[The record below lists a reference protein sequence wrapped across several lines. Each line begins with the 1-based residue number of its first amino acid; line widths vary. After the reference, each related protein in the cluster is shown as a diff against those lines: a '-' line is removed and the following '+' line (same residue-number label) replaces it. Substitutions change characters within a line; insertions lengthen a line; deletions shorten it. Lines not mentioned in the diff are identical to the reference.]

1 MSSVMLWRLP
11 SSLSS
16 NSTSERNLRSVNAEI
31 ELLLREALTL
41 RALKVERSGTTR
53 RNRLSGANSRCV
65 GPGVSRST
73 AANPF

>member
-1 MSSVMLWRLP
+1 VSSVVLLRLP
-11 SSLSS
+11 SWLSS
-16 NSTSERNLRSVNAEI
+16 KSTSKHNLRSVNVAI

-65 GPGVSRST
+65 SPGVSRST

>member
-1 MSSVMLWRLP
+1 MLWHLP

-53 RNRLSGANSRCV
+53 RNHLSGANSQCV
-65 GPGVSRST
+65 SPGVTRSA
-73 AANPF
+73 AANPC

>member
-53 RNRLSGANSRCV
+53 RNHLSGANSRCV

>member
-1 MSSVMLWRLP
+1 MLWRLP

-16 NSTSERNLRSVNAEI
+16 NSTSERNLRSVIAEI

-53 RNRLSGANSRCV
+53 RNRLSGANSQCV
-65 GPGVSRST
+65 NPGVSRSVV
-73 AANPF
+73 ANPF